1 MGLSA
6 SQARLLSI
14 TARLGNNE
22 LHSQQIAN
30 SKVRLADQTQKAS
43 QEYIQALDSTK
54 LMYTTY
60 DANGAATQ
68 VGLTGSLLYTYEPM
82 KSQYTLQDASGINY
96 VSHTDAENYET
107 TGNLYEFLDCYGLID
122 NYEEF
127 QTELDAY
134 NTAMQAYEGEMATYE
149 TEYAT
154 YLAEMQTYRAEMIQ
168 YNLDMADYAI
178 KYQEYLDSL
187 TQTDVYAIFSSF
199 VGTSYNTNSDAGYC
213 YERALTS
220 STGTDCYKHLI
231 AHLLD
236 YTNDGTTYYASAN
249 FSRAS
254 YTASNGLTTTL
265 ISTSG
270 GMSADVYGKSEWLEI
285 VEAMKDPKRKCDG
298 DDKLVL
304 DSSGI
309 AVPDQAKENIIQQA
323 IAAGR
328 RPTDAEIL
336 ISDYV
341 YDSATNTVT
350 GVKTLRQ
357 KLIDILYLL
366 NNSSTI
372 ALPSG
377 ITWKDTLINFTDG
390 DMKNLTL
397 EEPEMPELP
406 TKPEMPNPPAKPVKP
421 SLKVLVNDQEKGQWY
436 INMWYMMNGSD
447 SANLLREDGDDSKD
461 GFFVVETE
469 GKSENTAKAY
479 KVLDDQLL
487 NSADWL
493 KFALEQG
500 IVTINKAQYYN
511 PGTTAG
517 TAEDV
522 LSGRITWASTT
533 YGSMSEVS
541 EVEDQVA
548 IARAE
553 AEYTKKL
560 NEIESKDKQY
570 DIDIKKLDTEHNAL
584 QTEYESIQNVIQKN
598 VDRSF
603 KAFS

>member
-1 MGLSA
+1 MARKKVRRKDAMGLSA

-134 NTAMQAYEGEMATYE
+134 DTAMQAYEGEMATYE
-149 TEYAT
+149 TDYAK
-154 YLAEMQTYRAEMIQ
+154 YLTDMQTYRTNMVQ
-168 YNLDMADYAI
+168 YNLDMAQYAI
-178 KYQEYLDSL
+178 DYQIYLDSL
-187 TQTDVYAIFSSF
+187 NAPDVYAIFSGF
-199 VGTSYNTNSDAGYC
+199 VGTSSSPNMQAGQC
-213 YERALTS
+213 YANALSGQTS
-220 STGTDCYKHLI
+220 CYKHLL
-231 AHLLD
+231 AHILD
-236 YTNDGTTYYASAN
+236 YGGGNN
-249 FSRAS
+249 FSTQS
-254 YTASNGLTTTL
+254 YTASNGRSTSL

-270 GMSADVYGKSEWLEI
+270 WMTDDVQGEAEWLKI
-285 VEAMKDPKRKCDG
+285 VEAINDPNRKCDG
-298 DDKLVL
+298 DDKYTGPSDTDKYNSLK
-304 DSSGI
+304 SII
-309 AVPDQAKENIIQQA
+309 AS
-323 IAAGR
+323 GR
-328 RPTDAEIL
+328 RPTDVEIL
-336 ISDYV
+336 LSDYV
-341 YDSATNTVT
+341 YDSTTNTAT
-350 GVKTLRQ
+350 EVKTLRQ
-357 KLIDILYLL
+357 KTIDLLYLL

-372 ALPSG
+372 TLPSG

-390 DMKNLTL
+390 DMRKLTL
-397 EEPEMPELP
+397 EEPPMPELP

-511 PGTTAG
+511 PGTTEG

-522 LSGRITWASTT
+522 LSERITWASTT